1 MSRLGL
7 ADLSDASHLYDR
19 GFFLPLCK
27 GSGLFT
33 IGVDTTKGFAV
44 LIKHSHLPVMVFSP
58 SVFSECCAFPN
69 FHLLKYITLNDSLPD

>member
-1 MSRLGL
+1 MNVLGL

-27 GSGLFT
+27 GSSLFT

-44 LIKHSHLPVMVFSP
+44 RLFRMLCVSDLSFVEIYHVK
-58 SVFSECCAFPN
+58 
-69 FHLLKYITLNDSLPD
+69 